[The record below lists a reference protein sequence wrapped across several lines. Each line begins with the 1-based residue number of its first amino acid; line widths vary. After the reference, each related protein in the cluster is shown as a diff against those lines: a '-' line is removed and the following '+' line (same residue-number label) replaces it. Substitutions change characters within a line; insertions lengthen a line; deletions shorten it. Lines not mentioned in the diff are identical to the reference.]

1 MAIDFNP
8 EDKITY
14 EDLSKSL
21 RSILD
26 SMKKYLSED
35 QKKDIT
41 NIGTKIEE
49 LNERIKKIK
58 KNGGIQESIWTGDTK
73 ESSSKGQ
80 VLKVKCPTH
89 KIDKSDKNKKEINT
103 PGAIYTHD
111 EFMQ

>member
-21 RSILD
+21 RTIID

-41 NIGTKIEE
+41 NIGTRIEE
-49 LNERIKKIK
+49 LDKRAEKLK
-58 KNGGIQESIWTGDTK
+58 KNGELYLD
-73 ESSSKGQ
+73 
-80 VLKVKCPTH
+80 
-89 KIDKSDKNKKEINT
+89 
-103 PGAIYTHD
+103 
-111 EFMQ
+111 